1 MKKFLIII
9 TFIIICLTTDVKAE
23 YFYEDNYVTGVY
35 ATYKKG
41 DFTKSQLMR
50 VIKREGDNLPVYC
63 LTPSDTLYE
72 DELYMARFYSI
83 EKYLNISTEK
93 YKRIKEIAYFGY
105 NYKDHTDLKW
115 YAITQI
121 MLWKEM
127 DEDADI
133 YYANKFKGER
143 IERFQKEEK
152 EIETLIENYNKLPS
166 IENIKMS
173 INDTKEMNIESLNEF
188 NIEADSSLNLK
199 IENNRLIINPKKD
212 GKYKIKLIKKDG
224 NHSHITIPYTAN
236 KGQAI
241 MIRGYID
248 KIEKEIEVEVYSGKL
263 EIKKIDS
270 ETLNSLK
277 RGSASVENAKYNLYD
292 KNNNLIETI
301 TIGKDG
307 IANVK
312 DLKYG
317 DYILKEVQA
326 PLGYEIDN
334 NIYNIKID
342 KENTKIEL
350 KEDIIKS
357 KLIIKKYLKNDSLKS
372 KEKNII
378 FEIYDMDNKL
388 VDKITTNINGE
399 AYTNLIYGK
408 YKIVQKNT
416 TFGYKKVNDFYV
428 EIKSNKDKIVNLYD
442 EIIKT
447 KLKILKKDIDT
458 KENILKEASF
468 KIKDLNSNNYIN
480 NGEIFKT
487 KNGIIELNIKGGK
500 YLLEEIIPPV
510 GYIKDKNIEFSIN
523 SDEEIVLNIYNKKQ
537 IGKIKILK
545 YGKLLN
551 NKLIKLSNV
560 KFNLYAKEDILDNN
574 KIIYKKDELIE
585 ILTTN
590 NSIAIS
596 KDLPIGKYYI
606 KEIETLTGFYI
617 DENIYDIDLNN
628 KQDEQLIIKEIELI
642 NKKIVYPKTSNKDII
657 INTIVIYLIFI
668 GLSLILSG
676 LKHEK

>member
-35 ATYKKG
+35 ATYKKD

-72 DELYMARFYSI
+72 DELYTARFYSI

-127 DEDADI
+127 DKDADI
-133 YYANKFKGER
+133 YYTNKFKGER

-173 INDTKEMNIESLNEF
+173 INDTKEINIESLNEF

-199 IENNRLIINPKKD
+199 IENNKLIINPKKD

-301 TIGKDG
+301 TIGKD
-307 IANVK
+307 
-312 DLKYG
+312 G

-487 KNGIIELNIKGGK
+487 KNGIIELDIKGGK

-657 INTIVIYLIFI
+657 INTIVTYLIFI
-668 GLSLILSG
+668 GLALILSG